1 MALADIIK
9 RIESDTVSEADSIV
23 AAAQAEADRLR
34 AGAKRAA
41 QEHREQ
47 ELARVRIEVAEA
59 ISTRIA
65 TARLNGRDLVIGE
78 KRAFIDRALGEAVS
92 RIESLPDAEYAALI
106 AREVAGVVRGGEA
119 IEVGS
124 KDAGRLETSLP
135 AALAAAG
142 VDARVSGRTDDI
154 ERGVIV
160 RGERMSVEVSVAS
173 MADARR
179 TELESLVATTLFGER
194 KAKA

>member
-9 RIESDTVSEADSIV
+9 RIESDTVSEANSIV

-34 AGAKRAA
+34 NQAERNARD
-41 QEHREQ
+41 HRER

-78 KRAFIDRALGEAVS
+78 KRAFIDRALNEAVS
-92 RIESLPDAEYAALI
+92 RIESLPDDAYAALI

-124 KDAGRLETSLP
+124 GDAGRLETRLP

-173 MADARR
+173 MATSRR
-179 TELESLVATTLFGER
+179 AELESLVATTLFGER